1 MRSTNIEWVAKRMN
15 LIRKFKEQTK
25 RQREIIRLLDIEN
38 RTSLEQK
45 QLHVLAT
52 AEKNELQRQETA
64 QRLEIQERIA
74 NKKKRR
80 ERNHQMFLSAGM
92 LTQSGL
98 VDKVTGKPNYDPE
111 RLISSF
117 TRFNE
122 KLKKKQSI
130 IWSENEHLNILDAK
144 KPK

>member
-1 MRSTNIEWVAKRMN
+1 MRTTNIEWVAKRMG

-64 QRLEIQERIA
+64 QRLEIQERIV

-92 LTQSGL
+92 LTKSGL
-98 VDKVTGKPNYDPE
+98 VDKITGKPSYDPE
-111 RLISSF
+111 RLIRSF
-117 TRFNE
+117 TRFNQKLQEIEREQSE
-122 KLKKKQSI
+122 K
-130 IWSENEHLNILDAK
+130 
-144 KPK
+144 

>member
-1 MRSTNIEWVAKRMN
+1 MRTTNIEWVAKRMG

-52 AEKNELQRQETA
+52 TEKNELQQQEIA

-74 NKKKRR
+74 NKKRRR

-111 RLISSF
+111 RLIQSF
-117 TRFNE
+117 TRFNQKLQERE
-122 KLKKKQSI
+122 KEQYEK
-130 IWSENEHLNILDAK
+130 
-144 KPK
+144 

>member
-1 MRSTNIEWVAKRMN
+1 MRTTNIEWIAKRMG
-15 LIRKFKEQTK
+15 LIRKFNEKTE

-38 RTSLEQK
+38 RASLEQK

-111 RLISSF
+111 RLIQSF
-117 TRFNE
+117 TRFNQKLQERE
-122 KLKKKQSI
+122 KEQS
-130 IWSENEHLNILDAK
+130 EK
-144 KPK
+144 

>member
-1 MRSTNIEWVAKRMN
+1 MRTTNIEWVAKRMDF
-15 LIRKFKEQTK
+15 IRKLNEKTG

-52 AEKNELQRQETA
+52 AEKNSLQQKETE
-64 QRLEIQERIA
+64 QRLKIQERIA

-80 ERNHQMFLSAGM
+80 ERNHQMFISAGM

-98 VDKVTGKPNYDPE
+98 VDKITGKPNYHPE
-111 RLISSF
+111 RLIRSF
-117 TRFNE
+117 TRFNQKLQELEREQSE
-122 KLKKKQSI
+122 K
-130 IWSENEHLNILDAK
+130 
-144 KPK
+144 

>member
-1 MRSTNIEWVAKRMN
+1 MRPTNIEWITCRMVF
-15 LIRKFKEQTK
+15 IRKLSKKTG

-52 AEKNELQRQETA
+52 AEKNELQQQETA

-74 NKKKRR
+74 NRKKRR
-80 ERNHQMFLSAGM
+80 ERNHQMFLAAGM

-98 VDKVTGKPNYDPE
+98 VDKVTGKPNYDKDMLT
-111 RLISSF
+111 RAF
-117 TRFNE
+117 TQFNQ
-122 KLKKKQSI
+122 KLKEAEK
-130 IWSENEHLNILDAK
+130 
-144 KPK
+144 

>member
-1 MRSTNIEWVAKRMN
+1 MRTTNIEWVAKRMDF
-15 LIRKFKEQTK
+15 IRKLNEKTG

-52 AEKNELQRQETA
+52 AEKNSLQQKETE
-64 QRLEIQERIA
+64 QRLKIQERIA

-80 ERNHQMFLSAGM
+80 ERNHQMFISAGM

-98 VDKVTGKPNYDPE
+98 VDKITGKPNYDPE
-111 RLISSF
+111 RLIRSF
-117 TRFNE
+117 TRFNQKLQELEREQSE
-122 KLKKKQSI
+122 K
-130 IWSENEHLNILDAK
+130 
-144 KPK
+144 

>member
-1 MRSTNIEWVAKRMN
+1 MRTTNIEWVAKRMDF
-15 LIRKFKEQTK
+15 IRKLNEKTG

-52 AEKNELQRQETA
+52 AEKNSLQQKETE
-64 QRLEIQERIA
+64 QRLKIQERIA

-80 ERNHQMFLSAGM
+80 ERNHQMFISAGM

-98 VDKVTGKPNYDPE
+98 IDKITGKPNYDPE
-111 RLISSF
+111 RLIRSF
-117 TRFNE
+117 TQFNQKLQELEREQSE
-122 KLKKKQSI
+122 K
-130 IWSENEHLNILDAK
+130 
-144 KPK
+144 

>member
-1 MRSTNIEWVAKRMN
+1 MRTTNIEWLAKRMG
-15 LIRKFKEQTK
+15 LIRKFNEKTN

-64 QRLEIQERIA
+64 QRLAIQERIA

-92 LTQSGL
+92 LTKSGL
-98 VDKVTGKPNYDPE
+98 VDKETGKPNYEPE
-111 RLISSF
+111 RLIKAFS
-117 TRFNE
+117 RFNE
-122 KLKKKQSI
+122 KLK
-130 IWSENEHLNILDAK
+130 ENNQ
-144 KPK
+144 

>member
-1 MRSTNIEWVAKRMN
+1 MRTTNIEWVTKRMG
-15 LIRKFKEQTK
+15 LIRKLKEQTK

-64 QRLEIQERIA
+64 RRLEIQERIA

-98 VDKVTGKPNYDPE
+98 IDKVTGKPNYDPK
-111 RLISSF
+111 RLIQSF
-117 TRFNE
+117 TRFNQKLQEHE
-122 KLKKKQSI
+122 KEQS
-130 IWSENEHLNILDAK
+130 EK
-144 KPK
+144 

>member
-1 MRSTNIEWVAKRMN
+1 MRTTNIEWIAKRMS

-25 RQREIIRLLDIEN
+25 RQREIIRLLDIDN

-98 VDKVTGKPNYDPE
+98 VDKVTGTPNYDPE
-111 RLISSF
+111 RLIQSF

-122 KLKKKQSI
+122 KLKKSNQ
-130 IWSENEHLNILDAK
+130 
-144 KPK
+144 

>member
-1 MRSTNIEWVAKRMN
+1 MRTTNIEWVAKRMG

-52 AEKNELQRQETA
+52 VEKNELQRQETA

-111 RLISSF
+111 RLIQSF
-117 TRFNE
+117 TRFNQKLQERE
-122 KLKKKQSI
+122 KEQS
-130 IWSENEHLNILDAK
+130 EK
-144 KPK
+144 

>member
-1 MRSTNIEWVAKRMN
+1 MDCGGKMRPTNIGWITRRIAF
-15 LIRKFKEQTK
+15 IRKLSEKTG

-52 AEKNELQRQETA
+52 AEKKELQRQEA
-64 QRLEIQERIA
+64 QQRLEVQERIA
-74 NKKKRR
+74 GRRKRR
-80 ERNHQMFLSAGM
+80 ERNHQMFLAAGM

-111 RLISSF
+111 MLTAAF
-117 TRFNE
+117 TEFNR
-122 KLKKKQSI
+122 KLSQ
-130 IWSENEHLNILDAK
+130 AK
-144 KPK
+144 KE

>member
-1 MRSTNIEWVAKRMN
+1 MRTTNIEWVAKRME
-15 LIRKFKEQTK
+15 LIRKFSEKTT

-80 ERNHQMFLSAGM
+80 KRNHQMFLSAGM

-111 RLISSF
+111 RLIQSF
-117 TRFNE
+117 TRFNQKLQERE
-122 KLKKKQSI
+122 KEQS
-130 IWSENEHLNILDAK
+130 EK
-144 KPK
+144 

>member
-1 MRSTNIEWVAKRMN
+1 MVF
-15 LIRKFKEQTK
+15 IRKLSKKTG

-52 AEKNELQRQETA
+52 AEKNELQQQETA

-74 NKKKRR
+74 NRKKRR
-80 ERNHQMFLSAGM
+80 ERNHQMFLAAGM

-98 VDKVTGKPNYDPE
+98 VDKVTGKPNYDKDMLT
-111 RLISSF
+111 RAF
-117 TRFNE
+117 TQFNQ
-122 KLKKKQSI
+122 KLKEAEK
-130 IWSENEHLNILDAK
+130 
-144 KPK
+144 

>member
-1 MRSTNIEWVAKRMN
+1 MRTTNIEWVAKRMG
-15 LIRKFKEQTK
+15 LIRKFNEKTS

-52 AEKNELQRQETA
+52 TEKNELQRQETA

-98 VDKVTGKPNYDPE
+98 VDKITGKPNYDPE
-111 RLISSF
+111 RLIQSF

-122 KLKKKQSI
+122 KLKKSNQ
-130 IWSENEHLNILDAK
+130 
-144 KPK
+144 

>member
-1 MRSTNIEWVAKRMN
+1 MRTTNIEWVAKRMG
-15 LIRKFKEQTK
+15 LIRKFNKKTA

-52 AEKNELQRQETA
+52 TEKNELQRQETA

-111 RLISSF
+111 RLIKSF
-117 TRFNE
+117 TLFNQ
-122 KLKKKQSI
+122 KLQERDK
-130 IWSENEHLNILDAK
+130 E
-144 KPK
+144 

>member
-1 MRSTNIEWVAKRMN
+1 MRTTNIEWVAKRMEF
-15 LIRKFKEQTK
+15 IRKLNEKTG
-25 RQREIIRLLDIEN
+25 RQQEIIQLLDIEN

-52 AEKNELQRQETA
+52 AEKNSLQQKETE
-64 QRLEIQERIA
+64 QRLKIQERIA

-98 VDKVTGKPNYDPE
+98 IDKITGKPNYDPE
-111 RLISSF
+111 RLIRSF
-117 TRFNE
+117 TRFNQKLQELEREQSE
-122 KLKKKQSI
+122 K
-130 IWSENEHLNILDAK
+130 
-144 KPK
+144 

>member
-1 MRSTNIEWVAKRMN
+1 MRTTNIEWVAKRIE
-15 LIRKFKEQTK
+15 LIRKFNEKTE
-25 RQREIIRLLDIEN
+25 RQQEIIRLLDIEN

-64 QRLEIQERIA
+64 QRLAIQERIA

-92 LTQSGL
+92 LTLSGL

-111 RLISSF
+111 RLIQSF

-122 KLKKKQSI
+122 KLKKSNQ
-130 IWSENEHLNILDAK
+130 
-144 KPK
+144 

>member
-1 MRSTNIEWVAKRMN
+1 MRTTNIEWIAKRMG
-15 LIRKFKEQTK
+15 LIRKFNEKTA

-52 AEKNELQRQETA
+52 AEKNELQRQETE

-80 ERNHQMFLSAGM
+80 ERNHQMFISVGM

-98 VDKVTGKPNYDPE
+98 VDKVTGKPNYDPK
-111 RLISSF
+111 RLIQSF
-117 TRFNE
+117 TRFNQKLQERE
-122 KLKKKQSI
+122 KEQS
-130 IWSENEHLNILDAK
+130 EK
-144 KPK
+144 

>member
-1 MRSTNIEWVAKRMN
+1 MRTTNIEWIAKRMS

-25 RQREIIRLLDIEN
+25 RQREIIRLLDIDN

-52 AEKNELQRQETA
+52 AEKNELQRQETT

-117 TRFNE
+117 TRFNQ
-122 KLKKKQSI
+122 KLKEREK
-130 IWSENEHLNILDAK
+130 E
-144 KPK
+144 

>member
-1 MRSTNIEWVAKRMN
+1 MRTTNIEWVVKRMG

-25 RQREIIRLLDIEN
+25 RQLEIIRLLDIEN

-52 AEKNELQRQETA
+52 AEKNELQRQETT

-111 RLISSF
+111 RLIQSF

-122 KLKKKQSI
+122 KLKKSNQ
-130 IWSENEHLNILDAK
+130 
-144 KPK
+144 